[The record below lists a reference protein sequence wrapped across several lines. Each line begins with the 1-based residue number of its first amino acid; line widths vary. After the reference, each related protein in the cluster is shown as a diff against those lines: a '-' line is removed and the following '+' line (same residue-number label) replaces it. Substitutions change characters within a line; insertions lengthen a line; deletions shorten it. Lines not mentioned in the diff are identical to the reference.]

1 MRAMTSNIATRPPA
15 AVKGIVRRHGRPG
28 ALARSGSANHTAV
41 TITNTTVTGRAKIV
55 TAKSATMVSRKV
67 DTRLGRA
74 RIALCRAAA
83 AVDAL
88 ARSLS
93 GR

>member
-15 AVKGIVRRHGRPG
+15 AGKGKVRRHGRPG
-28 ALARSGSANHTAV
+28 ALARSGNANHAAA
-41 TITNTTVTGRAKIV
+41 TITNTIVTGRAKIV

-74 RIALCRAAA
+74 RIALSRAAA
-83 AVDAL
+83 TFGAL